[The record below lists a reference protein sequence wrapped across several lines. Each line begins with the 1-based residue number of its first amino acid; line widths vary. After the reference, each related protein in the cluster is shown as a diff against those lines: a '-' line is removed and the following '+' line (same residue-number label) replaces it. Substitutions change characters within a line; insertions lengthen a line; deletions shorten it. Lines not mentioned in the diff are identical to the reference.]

1 MTIEDKTPLADE
13 PDELIYF
20 SNILS
25 SKDDPAQT
33 LYNCECMLSLLG
45 TKELAGTFR
54 EEASVGYGLL
64 MYQVEKSLKEIAE
77 NYEFKRKK
85 TN

>member
-1 MTIEDKTPLADE
+1 MSDKELVAEE
-13 PDELIYF
+13 PNELIYF
-20 SNILS
+20 SNILWA
-25 SKDDPAQT
+25 KDSPAQT

-45 TKELAGTFR
+45 TKELSGSTFS
-54 EEASVGYGLL
+54 EEASVGFGLL
-64 MYQVEKSLKEIAE
+64 LFQVEKSLGEIAE

>member
-1 MTIEDKTPLADE
+1 MSDKGLVAEE

-20 SNILS
+20 SNVLWA
-25 SKDDPAQT
+25 KDSPAQT

-54 EEASVGYGLL
+54 EEAAVGFGLL
-64 MYQVEKSLKEIAE
+64 LYQVEKSLNEIAE